1 MKRSDT
7 TYVKIPKCAKD
18 PRPPLSLLPKIKP
31 STDSEGRLG
40 NCTRSFSL
48 FFSSQLIF
56 FSWSYLLLCIRT
68 IFCPALRGHTHSVPR
83 LDTQAGFQFQL
94 QGPGGHI
101 HIALPW
107 ETTYDSWFSPLTI
120 HRCRIPQLP
129 FPFPLSQTLN
139 QVITR
144 SHTVSTGP
152 GLQGY
157 FSRINSSWMIK
168 VRIMWRDD
176 DKNNYRI
183 I

>member
-1 MKRSDT
+1 M
-7 TYVKIPKCAKD
+7 
-18 PRPPLSLLPKIKP
+18 
-31 STDSEGRLG
+31 
-40 NCTRSFSL
+40 

-56 FSWSYLLLCIRT
+56 LFFFLLLFIGT
-68 IFCPALRGHTHSVPR
+68 LFCPALHAHIHSVPW

-120 HRCRIPQLP
+120 HRCHIPQLP
-129 FPFPLSQTLN
+129 LPFPLSQSLN
-139 QVITR
+139 QVIAR

-168 VRIMWRDD
+168 VWIMWCDD